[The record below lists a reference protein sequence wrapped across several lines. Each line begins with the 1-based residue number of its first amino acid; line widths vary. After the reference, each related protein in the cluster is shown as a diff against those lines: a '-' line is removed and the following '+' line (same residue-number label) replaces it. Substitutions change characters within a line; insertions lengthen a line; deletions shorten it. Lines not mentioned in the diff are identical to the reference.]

1 MKNILKIRDIKF
13 IELNFWYLLY
23 ILNINIFKI
32 FSFFVELTEIRV
44 IVWLGG
50 YFSLCSF
57 IVLSL
62 GVFCGFIWIVGR
74 GYIGCSIV
82 DFGKFGFFGV
92 RSVVLDLLVI
102 VKKKKK
108 LKEVYIGFI

>member
-1 MKNILKIRDIKF
+1 ML
-13 IELNFWYLLY
+13 YL
-23 ILNINIFKI
+23 LNINIFKI
-32 FSFFVELTEIRV
+32 FLFFVELMEIYV

-50 YFSLCSF
+50 YFLLCLF

-74 GYIGCSIV
+74 GYIGCLIV

-92 RSVVLDLLVI
+92 WSVVLDLLV
-102 VKKKKK
+102 VEKNKN
-108 LKEVYIGFI
+108 